1 MKILLIYP
9 YCLEDRL
16 HEEDISVPPMGLYYV
31 GAVLMEK
38 GFDVEILNWYNINKT
53 PWKIKE
59 TLIAKN
65 PDIIGFSILHANRWG
80 GIEIAGAARRIN
92 PNVKIIFGGI
102 GATFLWRHLLAH
114 FKEIDFVVMGEGE
127 YTFRN
132 LVECIENKGY
142 GDIENISGIAFR
154 KKGEAIKTK
163 VAPAI
168 GELDRLPNPAK
179 YFEYQ
184 HVSATRGCP
193 GNCTF
198 CGSPQFWGH
207 KVRFHSP
214 DYFVDQLEYLYKKGI
229 TFFYFSDDTFTLKKD
244 RVIDICM
251 KIIERNLK
259 ISWAAISRVN
269 YVSEDM
275 LYWMRKAGC
284 TQISYG
290 VESGSEKIRNGV
302 LKKNIKADQIKN
314 AFALTTKQGIMARAY
329 FIYGSPGENRDTI
342 QETMD
347 LIHDI
352 KPLSIIFYILD
363 IFPGTALYSDF
374 RKKFKVT
381 DDIWLKQ
388 VEDIMY
394 FETDPGLT
402 RELIL
407 AFGEKLRMYF
417 YENLPG
423 FVDAIELTDKKEF
436 YEMHSDFLSRL
447 GMTFTHGDYAR
458 IEAINGKDGIAE
470 RLYARSLDYHP
481 DHRAYL
487 GLGIIR
493 QKNGEYRGSVR
504 LLSEGV
510 KYFPHSEPL
519 HMCLGISYMNLGEY
533 DKALP
538 CFLKFQGS
546 KDAVY
551 HIAGCY
557 KALGDP
563 EKESDF
569 LKKFQNLLNTPVQN
583 AASSPN

>member
-16 HEEDISVPPMGLYYV
+16 NAEDISVPPMGLYYV
-31 GAVLMEK
+31 GAMLKEN
-38 GFDVEILNWYNINKT
+38 GFNVEILNWYNINKT
-53 PWKIKE
+53 PEKIKE
-59 TLIAKN
+59 LLVAKN
-65 PDIIGFSILHANRWG
+65 PDIIGFSMLHANRWG
-80 GIEIAGAARRIN
+80 GIEIARVARQID
-92 PNVKIIFGGI
+92 PNMKIIFGGI
-102 GATFLWRHLLAH
+102 GATFLWKHLLTH
-114 FKEIDFVVMGEGE
+114 FKEIDFVVLGEGE
-127 YTFRN
+127 YTFLN
-132 LVECIENKGY
+132 LVKYIEKDDVNGIE
-142 GDIENISGIAFR
+142 DINGIAFR
-154 KKGEAIKTK
+154 KRGKSIKTK
-163 VAPAI
+163 DAPVI
-168 GELDRLPNPAK
+168 RDLDRLPNPAK

-198 CGSPQFWGH
+198 CGSPQFWGR

-214 DYFVDQLEYLYKKGI
+214 DYFVDQLEHLYKKGI
-229 TFFYFSDDTFTLKKD
+229 TFFYFSDDTFTIKKG
-244 RVIDICM
+244 RVIEICR
-251 KIIERNLK
+251 KIIERNLD

-290 VESGSEKIRNGV
+290 VESGSEKIRNAV
-302 LKKNIKADQIKN
+302 LKKNITADQIRN
-314 AFALTTKQGIMARAY
+314 AFALTAKQGIMARAY
-329 FIYGSPGENRDTI
+329 FIYGSPGEDWDTV
-342 QETMD
+342 QESID
-347 LIHDI
+347 LIHEI

-394 FETDPGLT
+394 FETDPHLN

-407 AFGEKLRMYF
+407 AFGERLRTDF

-423 FVDAIELTDKKEF
+423 FVDAIELTDNKEF
-436 YEMHSDFLSRL
+436 HKMHSDFLSRL

-458 IEAINGKDGIAE
+458 IEAINEKDKIAE
-470 RLYARSLDYHP
+470 RLYERSLDYHP

-487 GLGIIR
+487 GSGIIR
-493 QKNGEYRGSVR
+493 QKNGDYQGSVS
-504 LLSEGV
+504 LLSEGI

-519 HMCLGISYMNLGEY
+519 NMCLGISYMNLGEY

-538 CFLKFQGS
+538 YFLKFQDS
-546 KDAVY
+546 KDAIY

-557 KALGDP
+557 RALGDF

-569 LKKFQNLLNTPVQN
+569 LRKSRNLP
-583 AASSPN
+583 